1 MTIARYDVN
10 NANVNRHVRFKVQS
24 ESVGDRDAG
33 LFLSLKGEA
42 NVYPFYGQLVG
53 TPTANQELAQLR
65 ISLVVR
71 ALTIYTIA
79 IGVQV
84 SRDDADTGTPAVGSA
99 LNITFEA
106 DEFGAYFNQL
116 WTGDQTLA
124 KHLVTDIVDAVGIG
138 GFIGPFAGG
147 KTKDGLTTLLD
158 SLATVSFDG
167 GTTGPFG
174 ALSTTGAITLPD
186 GQVTAG
192 APTLAA
198 GGSPSGL
205 AITYLEEI

>member
-10 NANVNRHVRFKVQS
+10 NANVNRHVRFKVQP
-24 ESVGDRDAG
+24 EDAGDRDAG

-42 NVYPFYGQLVG
+42 NVYPFYGQVVG

-65 ISLVVR
+65 VSLVVR

-84 SRDDADTGTPAVGSA
+84 SRDDADTGGVAVGSA

-124 KHLVTDIVDAVGIG
+124 KHLVTDIVDALGTG

>member
-10 NANVNRHVRFKVQS
+10 NANVNRHIRFKVQPTDA
-24 ESVGDRDAG
+24 GDRDAG
-33 LFLSLKGEA
+33 MFLSLKGEQ
-42 NVYPFYGQLVG
+42 NVYPFYGQVTG

-65 ISLVVR
+65 VSLVVR
-71 ALTIYTIA
+71 ALTVFTIPVG
-79 IGVQV
+79 IQV
-84 SRDDADTGTPAVGSA
+84 SRDDADTGSPAVGSA
-99 LNITFEA
+99 LNVTFEA
-106 DEFGAYFNQL
+106 DEFGAYYNQA

-147 KTKDGLTTLLD
+147 KTKDGLQTLLD

-174 ALSTTGAITLPD
+174 AISSTGAITLPD

-192 APTLAA
+192 APVLDGA
-198 GGSPSGL
+198 GISGL
-205 AITYLEEI
+205 TIAYLEEF

>member
-10 NANVNRHVRFKVQS
+10 NANVNRHVRFKVQPDDAS
-24 ESVGDRDAG
+24 DRDAG

-42 NVYPFYGQLVG
+42 NVYPFYGQVVG

-71 ALTIYTIA
+71 ALTIYTVA

-84 SRDDADTGTPAVGSA
+84 SRDDADTGSPAVGSA
-99 LNITFEA
+99 LNLTFEA

-116 WTGDQTLA
+116 WTGDQTLD
-124 KHLVTDIVDAVGIG
+124 KHLVTDITDALGTG

-147 KTKDGLTTLLD
+147 KTKDGLQSLLD

-174 ALSTTGAITLPD
+174 AISSTGAITLPD

-192 APTLAA
+192 APALDGA
-198 GGSPSGL
+198 GISGL
-205 AITYLEEI
+205 DITYLEEI